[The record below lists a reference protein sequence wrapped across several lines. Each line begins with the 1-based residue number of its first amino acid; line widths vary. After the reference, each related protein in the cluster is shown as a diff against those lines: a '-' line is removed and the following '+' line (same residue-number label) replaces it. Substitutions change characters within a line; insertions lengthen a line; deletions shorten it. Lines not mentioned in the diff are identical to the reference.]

1 MLPGSYPHVG
11 VNPAA
16 HASIS
21 VHGGLIPLQAVSS
34 SSKLSPEQAGPALSG
49 TLCPLLGTGCD
60 QRLRAVWMTCSQRL
74 GGSIFVL
81 PSVWFWTVFFQD
93 HRDPR
98 MQRAFPR
105 REDPFPVSRNDS
117 RPGVSKKRTRG
128 ERCHKDT
135 QLSIHTSSDRQK
147 HCPASAVSGV
157 QSAKCY
163 FFFGNTGCRAAPPP
177 LSSMVSRCSG
187 TGQRVALFLLFWP
200 RPVPFSAVPE
210 GTHRTLGYNGPEQSG
225 GPPGQLRWHRNRK
238 VEGTCQ

>member
-1 MLPGSYPHVG
+1 
-11 VNPAA
+11 
-16 HASIS
+16 
-21 VHGGLIPLQAVSS
+21 
-34 SSKLSPEQAGPALSG
+34 
-49 TLCPLLGTGCD
+49 
-60 QRLRAVWMTCSQRL
+60 
-74 GGSIFVL
+74 
-81 PSVWFWTVFFQD
+81 
-93 HRDPR
+93 